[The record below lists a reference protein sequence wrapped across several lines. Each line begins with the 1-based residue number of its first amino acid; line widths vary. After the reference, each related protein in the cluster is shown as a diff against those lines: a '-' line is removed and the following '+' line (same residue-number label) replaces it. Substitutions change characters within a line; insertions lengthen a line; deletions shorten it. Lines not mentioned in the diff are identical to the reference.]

1 MGFFLGL
8 FSSATFGLIPLFTL
22 PLIHDGV
29 SPASV
34 LFYRFLIASL
44 TLGGVL
50 VLRRERFHASAIDLC
65 KLAGMSFMYTA
76 AALLLFYGLNYMP
89 SGVATTIQFLYPVMV
104 MLLMIAFFHE
114 QFSMITACS
123 IVLAVAGVALL
134 SIGGDSSRPVTLLG
148 VGMMLLSGFCNALYI
163 TGIHVAGIRNMN
175 GLVMTFYVL
184 FFGAAFAFANAVGT
198 GTFQPLSSWWE
209 FMMAALLA
217 VITAVLS
224 NLTLVLAVQR
234 IGSTLT
240 SVLGVMEPLTAV
252 FVGILVFNEPFTP
265 ALVGGVKAG
274 NAQGIRPGNTAVFKP
289 EDSRG
294 HLSFCSIH
302 WLESWFP
309 WSKRQWRRIQ
319 GGKRLAEAAL
329 SPTEPSSR
337 SGNDPSLPEVDGDAR
352 GWNGLLPDVVSA
364 LLPAAAAFRRRYEW
378 MMNVQKR
385 HAGNSWERVM
395 AHAS

>member
-184 FFGAAFAFANAVGT
+184 FFGAAFAFVNAVGT

-224 NLTLVLAVQR
+224 NLTLVLAVHR
-234 IGSTLT
+234 LDPDVRSRRHG
-240 SVLGVMEPLTAV
+240 TAHRR
-252 FVGILVFNEPFTP
+252 LCRYP
-265 ALVGGVKAG
+265 
-274 NAQGIRPGNTAVFKP
+274 
-289 EDSRG
+289 
-294 HLSFCSIH
+294 
-302 WLESWFP
+302 
-309 WSKRQWRRIQ
+309 RIQ
-319 GGKRLAEAAL
+319 RTLYARPRRRRDPHQLFRHPRHARQAGSGHCPEIPEESGLSPQSDIPFKNKRRGNPPFRHCRTAPANHIRNTRQQGFNSVKSLGKRWGGEEKAFCRKASPPLPTFFPTTQKSPL
-329 SPTEPSSR
+329 SNTGR
-337 SGNDPSLPEVDGDAR
+337 RAR
-352 GWNGLLPDVVSA
+352 
-364 LLPAAAAFRRRYEW
+364 
-378 MMNVQKR
+378 
-385 HAGNSWERVM
+385 
-395 AHAS
+395 

>member
-29 SPASV
+29 HPESV

-44 TLGGVL
+44 TLGAVL
-50 VLRRERFHASAIDLC
+50 VLRRERFHARAVDLC

-76 AALLLFYGLNYMP
+76 AALLLFHGFHYLP

-114 QFSMITACS
+114 SFSGITAFS
-123 IVLAVAGVALL
+123 IVLAVGGVGML
-134 SIGGDSSRPVTLLG
+134 SVGGGDGDAPMSLYG

-184 FFGAAFAFANAVGT
+184 FFGALFTFANAVGT

-209 FMMAALLA
+209 LMMAFLLA

-252 FVGILVFNEPFTP
+252 FVGILVFGEPFTP
-265 ALVGGVKAG
+265 ALVGGVALISASVTLVMLG
-274 NAQGIRPGNTAVFKP
+274 RQVQALGRRLFHREGAV
-289 EDSRG
+289 
-294 HLSFCSIH
+294 
-302 WLESWFP
+302 
-309 WSKRQWRRIQ
+309 
-319 GGKRLAEAAL
+319 
-329 SPTEPSSR
+329 
-337 SGNDPSLPEVDGDAR
+337 
-352 GWNGLLPDVVSA
+352 
-364 LLPAAAAFRRRYEW
+364 
-378 MMNVQKR
+378 
-385 HAGNSWERVM
+385 
-395 AHAS
+395 

>member
-1 MGFFLGL
+1 MP
-8 FSSATFGLIPLFTL
+8 STT
-22 PLIHDGV
+22 
-29 SPASV
+29 SPAPWTFSARCKIFPV
-34 LFYRFLIASL
+34 FLLPELKKWSRNINS
-44 TLGGVL
+44 
-50 VLRRERFHASAIDLC
+50 
-65 KLAGMSFMYTA
+65 
-76 AALLLFYGLNYMP
+76 
-89 SGVATTIQFLYPVMV
+89 
-104 MLLMIAFFHE
+104 
-114 QFSMITACS
+114 
-123 IVLAVAGVALL
+123 VAGKA
-134 SIGGDSSRPVTLLG
+134 SEPSQERT
-148 VGMMLLSGFCNALYI
+148 A
-163 TGIHVAGIRNMN
+163 
-175 GLVMTFYVL
+175 
-184 FFGAAFAFANAVGT
+184 
-198 GTFQPLSSWWE
+198 
-209 FMMAALLA
+209 
-217 VITAVLS
+217 AVLS
-224 NLTLVLAVQR
+224 RTYCRQPSQASSRLPASNRAFNLLTRPVQCRRKCRKLPLA
-234 IGSTLT
+234 
-240 SVLGVMEPLTAV
+240 
-252 FVGILVFNEPFTP
+252 
-265 ALVGGVKAG
+265 ALVGGGKAG

>member
-265 ALVGGVKAG
+265 ALVGGVILISSSVTLVMLGRQVQAIARRFQRKA
-274 NAQGIRPGNTAVFKP
+274 A
-289 EDSRG
+289 
-294 HLSFCSIH
+294 
-302 WLESWFP
+302 
-309 WSKRQWRRIQ
+309 
-319 GGKRLAEAAL
+319 
-329 SPTEPSSR
+329 
-337 SGNDPSLPEVDGDAR
+337 
-352 GWNGLLPDVVSA
+352 
-364 LLPAAAAFRRRYEW
+364 
-378 MMNVQKR
+378 
-385 HAGNSWERVM
+385 
-395 AHAS
+395 

>member
-217 VITAVLS
+217 V
-224 NLTLVLAVQR
+224 QR

-265 ALVGGVKAG
+265 ALVGGVILISSSVTLVMLGRQVQAIARRFQRKA
-274 NAQGIRPGNTAVFKP
+274 A
-289 EDSRG
+289 
-294 HLSFCSIH
+294 
-302 WLESWFP
+302 
-309 WSKRQWRRIQ
+309 
-319 GGKRLAEAAL
+319 
-329 SPTEPSSR
+329 
-337 SGNDPSLPEVDGDAR
+337 
-352 GWNGLLPDVVSA
+352 
-364 LLPAAAAFRRRYEW
+364 
-378 MMNVQKR
+378 
-385 HAGNSWERVM
+385 
-395 AHAS
+395 

>member
-148 VGMMLLSGFCNALYI
+148 VGMMLLSGTAHRRLCGYPRIQRTLYARPCRRRDP
-163 TGIHVAGIRNMN
+163 HQLFRHPRHARQAGSGHCPEIPEKSGLSPQSDIPFKNKRRGNPPFRHCRTAPANHIRNTRQQGFN
-175 GLVMTFYVL
+175 SVKSLGKRWGGEEKAFCRKASPPLPTF
-184 FFGAAFAFANAVGT
+184 FPT
-198 GTFQPLSSWWE
+198 TQKSPLS
-209 FMMAALLA
+209 
-217 VITAVLS
+217 
-224 NLTLVLAVQR
+224 
-234 IGSTLT
+234 
-240 SVLGVMEPLTAV
+240 
-252 FVGILVFNEPFTP
+252 
-265 ALVGGVKAG
+265 
-274 NAQGIRPGNTAVFKP
+274 NT
-289 EDSRG
+289 G
-294 HLSFCSIH
+294 
-302 WLESWFP
+302 
-309 WSKRQWRRIQ
+309 RR
-319 GGKRLAEAAL
+319 
-329 SPTEPSSR
+329 
-337 SGNDPSLPEVDGDAR
+337 AR
-352 GWNGLLPDVVSA
+352 
-364 LLPAAAAFRRRYEW
+364 
-378 MMNVQKR
+378 
-385 HAGNSWERVM
+385 
-395 AHAS
+395 

>member
-1 MGFFLGL
+1 MHLVRTAKRERSRRARTGSSVPKRGGGGSLPARRRNREAFMGFFLGL

-44 TLGGVL
+44 TLGAVL
-50 VLRRERFHASAIDLC
+50 VLRRERFHARAIDLC

-76 AALLLFYGLNYMP
+76 AALLLFYGLNHMP

-114 QFSMITACS
+114 QFSLITACS
-123 IVLAVAGVALL
+123 IMLAVAGVALL
-134 SIGGDSSRPVTLLG
+134 SIGGDSSKPVTLLG

-184 FFGAAFAFANAVGT
+184 LFGAAFAFANAVGT

-209 FMMAALLA
+209 FMMATLLA
-217 VITAVLS
+217 VITAVLP

-252 FVGILVFNEPFTP
+252 FVGIIVFNEPFTP
-265 ALVGGVKAG
+265 ALVGGVLLIGSSVALAMLGKQVQALAG
-274 NAQGIRPGNTAVFKP
+274 GAA
-289 EDSRG
+289 
-294 HLSFCSIH
+294 
-302 WLESWFP
+302 
-309 WSKRQWRRIQ
+309 RRNI
-319 GGKRLAEAAL
+319 
-329 SPTEPSSR
+329 S
-337 SGNDPSLPEVDGDAR
+337 D
-352 GWNGLLPDVVSA
+352 
-364 LLPAAAAFRRRYEW
+364 
-378 MMNVQKR
+378 
-385 HAGNSWERVM
+385 
-395 AHAS
+395 AHASRLHG

>member
-1 MGFFLGL
+1 
-8 FSSATFGLIPLFTL
+8 
-22 PLIHDGV
+22 
-29 SPASV
+29 
-34 LFYRFLIASL
+34 
-44 TLGGVL
+44 
-50 VLRRERFHASAIDLC
+50 
-65 KLAGMSFMYTA
+65 
-76 AALLLFYGLNYMP
+76 MP

-234 IGSTLT
+234 IGS
-240 SVLGVMEPLTAV
+240 VMEPLTAV

-265 ALVGGVKAG
+265 ALVGGVILISSSVTLVMLGRQVQAIARRFQRKA
-274 NAQGIRPGNTAVFKP
+274 A
-289 EDSRG
+289 
-294 HLSFCSIH
+294 
-302 WLESWFP
+302 
-309 WSKRQWRRIQ
+309 
-319 GGKRLAEAAL
+319 
-329 SPTEPSSR
+329 
-337 SGNDPSLPEVDGDAR
+337 
-352 GWNGLLPDVVSA
+352 
-364 LLPAAAAFRRRYEW
+364 
-378 MMNVQKR
+378 
-385 HAGNSWERVM
+385 
-395 AHAS
+395 

>member
-1 MGFFLGL
+1 MKKIQIQHSLLLLLTAVIWGTAFVAQSVGMDYVGPFTFLCTRS
-8 FSSATFGLIPLFTL
+8 FI
-22 PLIHDGV
+22 
-29 SPASV
+29 
-34 LFYRFLIASL
+34 
-44 TLGGVL
+44 GG
-50 VLRRERFHASAIDLC
+50 
-65 KLAGMSFMYTA
+65 
-76 AALLLFYGLNYMP
+76 AALL
-89 SGVATTIQFLYPVMV
+89 PV
-104 MLLMIAFFHE
+104 IAFMDRQKSEEARLEEKKPENRKVLIRGGILCGLALCFASVF
-114 QFSMITACS
+114 QQYGILFTTVGKAGFITACS

-265 ALVGGVKAG
+265 ALVGGVILISSSVTLVMLGRQVQAIARRFQRKA
-274 NAQGIRPGNTAVFKP
+274 A
-289 EDSRG
+289 
-294 HLSFCSIH
+294 
-302 WLESWFP
+302 
-309 WSKRQWRRIQ
+309 
-319 GGKRLAEAAL
+319 
-329 SPTEPSSR
+329 
-337 SGNDPSLPEVDGDAR
+337 
-352 GWNGLLPDVVSA
+352 
-364 LLPAAAAFRRRYEW
+364 
-378 MMNVQKR
+378 
-385 HAGNSWERVM
+385 
-395 AHAS
+395 

>member
-265 ALVGGVKAG
+265 ALVGGVILISSSVTLVMLGRQAG
-274 NAQGIRPGNTAVFKP
+274 YFLIVACQRPDAKYFGDGIRDNFNFRV
-289 EDSRG
+289 
-294 HLSFCSIH
+294 
-302 WLESWFP
+302 
-309 WSKRQWRRIQ
+309 
-319 GGKRLAEAAL
+319 
-329 SPTEPSSR
+329 
-337 SGNDPSLPEVDGDAR
+337 
-352 GWNGLLPDVVSA
+352 GLGRMSELGYGMLFGSDVKKQ
-364 LLPAAAAFRRRYEW
+364 FF
-378 MMNVQKR
+378 QKR
-385 HAGNSWERVM
+385 IKGRGYCDVGTSVISEFYTPLVPKGYDFLGTIGKL
-395 AHAS
+395 AHIRQDGQVACGAKATGTD

>member
-163 TGIHVAGIRNMN
+163 TGIHVAGFRNMN

-252 FVGILVFNEPFTP
+252 FVVSSYSRTLYT
-265 ALVGGVKAG
+265 LVGGV
-274 NAQGIRPGNTAVFKP
+274 I
-289 EDSRG
+289 S
-294 HLSFCSIH
+294 S
-302 WLESWFP
+302 
-309 WSKRQWRRIQ
+309 
-319 GGKRLAEAAL
+319 AL
-329 SPTEPSSR
+329 PSPSSCSAGR
-337 SGNDPSLPEVDGDAR
+337 FRPLPEIPEESGLGPQSDIPFKTR
-352 GWNGLLPDVVSA
+352 GGNPPFHCRTA
-364 LLPAAAAFRRRYEW
+364 LANHIRNTRQQGF
-378 MMNVQKR
+378 
-385 HAGNSWERVM
+385 NSVKALGRGGWGGE
-395 AHAS
+395 SFL